1 MEDWSSGELKSFCPF
16 EVGVTTFHPRL
27 GPILRSLITLILC
40 ALPGSGVR
48 RSQHLGNPYHQ
59 PHHLP
64 SPPLHSWGGCHSEG
78 MSLSQVNFPISL
90 PFLPLT
96 RRQPPK
102 FLKFQKVSSKPPKKT
117 WRLYHMTGSRSHNL
131 CKCGHRGGES
141 ESFLSGKGPLPMGL
155 SYVSWCETT
164 PCRGCTH
171 MCVEA
176 GVHEGKKAGTHTPK
190 GRY

>member
-16 EVGVTTFHPRL
+16 KVGVTTLHPRL
-27 GPILRSLITLILC
+27 GPILRSLITLNLC
-40 ALPGSGVR
+40 ALPGSGVG

-64 SPPLHSWGGCHSEG
+64 SPPPDSWGGCHSEG

-102 FLKFQKVSSKPPKKT
+102 FLKFQKVSSKPPREDMASIPHDREQVT
-117 WRLYHMTGSRSHNL
+117 Q
-131 CKCGHRGGES
+131 
-141 ESFLSGKGPLPMGL
+141 PLQVWTQRW
-155 SYVSWCETT
+155 VSQ
-164 PCRGCTH
+164 
-171 MCVEA
+171 
-176 GVHEGKKAGTHTPK
+176 KAS
-190 GRY
+190 